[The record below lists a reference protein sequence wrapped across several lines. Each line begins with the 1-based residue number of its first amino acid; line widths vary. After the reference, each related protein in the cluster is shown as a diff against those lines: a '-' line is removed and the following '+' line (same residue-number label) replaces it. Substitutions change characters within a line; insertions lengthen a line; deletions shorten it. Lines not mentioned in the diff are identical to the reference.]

1 MAEGYGYDHDCE
13 GKGYLGG
20 CGLLLRWCKI
30 VKMVK
35 RSFRLISVLFNVDTA
50 KMLIF
55 NSNFMIGIIIC
66 SLICYVTKLYFNP
79 GSCSFKENRQHTAY

>member
-20 CGLLLRWCKI
+20 GGLLLRWCKI

-35 RSFRLISVLFNVDTA
+35 RSFRLISVLDFHVVPNKLHFFSWGAATSISAGIACMMQENV
-50 KMLIF
+50 
-55 NSNFMIGIIIC
+55 
-66 SLICYVTKLYFNP
+66 
-79 GSCSFKENRQHTAY
+79 

>member
-1 MAEGYGYDHDCE
+1 MAEGYGYEHDCE

-35 RSFRLISVLFNVDTA
+35 RSFRLISVLDFHVVPNKLHFFFSWGTA
-50 KMLIF
+50 SSMLRP
-55 NSNFMIGIIIC
+55 SQ
-66 SLICYVTKLYFNP
+66 LVLLV
-79 GSCSFKENRQHTAY
+79 

>member
-35 RSFRLISVLFNVDTA
+35 RSFRLISAF
-50 KMLIF
+50 
-55 NSNFMIGIIIC
+55 FMGH
-66 SLICYVTKLYFNP
+66 CYVHLSWYCLYDA
-79 GSCSFKENRQHTAY
+79 GKCLK

>member
-1 MAEGYGYDHDCE
+1 MAEGYGYEHDCE

-35 RSFRLISVLFNVDTA
+35 RSFRLISVLDFHVVPN
-50 KMLIF
+50 KLHF
-55 NSNFMIGIIIC
+55 FFMGH
-66 SLICYVTKLYFNP
+66 CYVHLSWYCLYDA
-79 GSCSFKENRQHTAY
+79 GKCLK